1 MNINNINHSGKST
14 HDEKVKLDT
23 NLYLVIKP
31 TNTKSFMYRYYFKG
45 KAQSMGLGGYP
56 TITLKKAREEARTL
70 NIAKEQGINPKD
82 FRKNRT
88 IDQDKLFENIANDWF
103 SKKKSELRKVTLSG
117 YEKAL
122 QSDIIP
128 HFKDKSIDTIK
139 LREIAIFL
147 QRHCSNSNAKQM
159 KYKAILSGIY
169 NYATLLNLCEHNL
182 MLNDF
187 KHILA
192 PKTNGHFKFI
202 NPILDTDNLSLL
214 LNKIHGLDNVTTVTK
229 TALQIAPLLAFR
241 PTLLTNLRW
250 SYYKSKEAILVIPAK
265 KMKANQDFIQPLSRQ
280 AQELIESM
288 KPYKKSDYIFAN
300 KKGKPIDPNRLRNL
314 IQKDLGF
321 NGKTLPRQT
330 MHGFRHIV
338 STLLYSLQRE
348 YKWQTEALELILDHR
363 KRNQIQAI
371 YNTYQY
377 IEERREILQT
387 LAGYFDNLKFNN

>member
-1 MNINNINHSGKST
+1 MNITKINHSGKSA
-14 HDEKVKLDT
+14 HDEKLKLDT

-31 TNTKSFMYRYYFKG
+31 TNTKSFMYRYSFDG

-56 TITLKKAREEARTL
+56 TITYKKAREEALKL
-70 NIAKEQGINPKD
+70 NIAKEQGIDPKVY
-82 FRKNRT
+82 RANQT

-122 QSDIIP
+122 EKDIIP
-128 HFKDKSIDTIK
+128 YFKGRSIDTIK

-147 QRHCSNSNAKQM
+147 QRHCSNSNAKQT
-159 KYKAILSGIY
+159 KYKTILSGIY

-187 KHILA
+187 KHILT
-192 PKTNGHFKFI
+192 PKTNGHYAFI
-202 NPILDTDNLSLL
+202 NPILDSDNLSLL
-214 LNKIHGLDNVTTVTK
+214 LQKIDGLDGGIAATK

-241 PTLLTNLRW
+241 PTLLTILRW

-265 KMKANQDFIQPLSRQ
+265 KMKAKQDFIQPLSRQ

-288 KPYKKSDYIFAN
+288 RPYKKSDYIFAN
-300 KKGKPIDPNRLRNL
+300 KKGKPINPNTLRTY

-321 NGKTLPRQT
+321 NGKRLPRQT
-330 MHGFRHIV
+330 MHGFRHMV

-377 IEERREILQT
+377 IDERREILQI
-387 LAGYFDNLKFNN
+387 LADYLENLKLNN

>member
-1 MNINNINHSGKST
+1 MNITKINHSGKST

-56 TITLKKAREEARTL
+56 TITLKKAREEALKL

-103 SKKKSELRKVTLSG
+103 SRKKLELRKVTLSG

-128 HFKDKSIDTIK
+128 YFKDKSIDVIK

-147 QRHCSNSNAKQM
+147 QRHCNNSNSKQM
-159 KYKAILSGIY
+159 KYKTILSGIY

-202 NPILDTDNLSLL
+202 NPILDSDNLSLL
-214 LNKIHGLDNVTTVTK
+214 LNKIHGLDNVTTAIK

-241 PTLLTNLRW
+241 PKLLTILRW

-280 AQELIESM
+280 AIQLIESM
-288 KPYKKSDYIFAN
+288 KPYKKSDYIFTN

-321 NGKTLPRQT
+321 DGKTLPRQT

-387 LAGYFDNLKFNN
+387 LADYFDNLKLNN